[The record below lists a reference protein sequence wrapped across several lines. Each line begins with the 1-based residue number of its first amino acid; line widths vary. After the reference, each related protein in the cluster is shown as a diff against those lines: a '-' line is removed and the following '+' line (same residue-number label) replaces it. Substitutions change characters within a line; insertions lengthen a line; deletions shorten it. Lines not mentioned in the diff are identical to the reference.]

1 MLEWTLGYSSA
12 VDEAPDEEIEIAKY
26 QPSEDVPGEAQLLW
40 CRAGKLPD
48 YNFGANVLEYRWC
61 EDVYWHY
68 STFINVRRKAGY
80 EPFLTFEN
88 VDYRYTI
95 IVNGDVVADGEGM
108 FTPVVVSLAAY
119 EGKPAQVEC
128 VVHPAPRVDDG
139 PVTRSQARESVK
151 PPVSYGWDWHPRLVT
166 SGISGRVTFGYL
178 KNCRISSFDQDY
190 ELDEKYNSAEVTA
203 RIDVRSGEGK
213 RVRLSVIDA
222 GGSVVS
228 SAETD
233 AVSGVNEIS
242 LSVEKPRLWWPVRQG
257 EQYLYTLKAEL
268 LDDSG
273 VIDECSKMTGFRRV
287 KLVMNDGGWDAPA
300 PATQATFPFTLEV
313 NGRRIFAKGSNF
325 VSADIFYSLIDTNR
339 YRSLIGLALECNM
352 NIFRMWGGS
361 PVNKDEFFELC
372 DKLGMMVWQEFP
384 LSCNNYPDKKHYL
397 DTLRTESTS
406 IVKRLKNHP
415 SVVMWCGGN
424 ELFNSWSGMTNQ
436 SHALRL
442 LDEVTFENDKNTP
455 FIMTS
460 PLYCVGHGPYVNIVD
475 DRTGKEALTLF
486 EESPRTAYTEFGC
499 PGPAPFDYISQY
511 IDEKDMN
518 DFFAL
523 QDLPD
528 GGAVSEGLQNLD
540 EKYNSPWFIHHAIKA
555 HYPRDTWFRV
565 NEIYSYFY
573 KTDSLEE
580 CCDLG
585 STIQGACY
593 KAMFEAARRKWP
605 KTSMAINWCFNEP
618 WPCFANNSLICYP
631 NVLRLA
637 YFDVKMAL
645 RDQMLSVKFGR
656 LRFAAGETANVEL
669 YALNDLATPLAGSDY
684 KVYIDLDDEIET
696 RIEICSGSFG
706 EIPASSSVKIGDVS
720 FTVPGVSDSLSV
732 LFTPKTFNLVVK
744 CENSD
749 LSSTYTLFIKN

>member
-12 VDEAPDEEIEIAKY
+12 VDEAPEEEIEIGEY

-48 YNFGANVLEYRWC
+48 YNFGSNVLKYRWC

-68 STFINVRRKAGY
+68 STFINVRRKAGAT
-80 EPFLTFEN
+80 PVLTFEN

-119 EGKPAQVEC
+119 EGKPVQVEC
-128 VVHPAPRVDDG
+128 VVHPAPKVDDG

-166 SGISGRVTFGYL
+166 SGISGKVTFSYL
-178 KNCRISSFDQDY
+178 KSCRISSFDQDY
-190 ELDEKYNSAEVTA
+190 ELDEKYNSAEVAA

-213 RVRLSVIDA
+213 RIRFSVLDA
-222 GGSVVS
+222 DMKSVAFV
-228 SAETD
+228 ERD
-233 AVSGVNEIS
+233 AVSGVNEFS
-242 LSVEKPRLWWPVRQG
+242 LTVDNPRLWWPVRQG

-287 KLVMNDGGWDAPA
+287 RLVMNEGGWNAPA

-325 VSADIFYSLIDTNR
+325 VSADIFYSLIDIDR

-384 LSCNNYPDKKHYL
+384 LSCNNYPDKKHYI

-460 PLYCVGHGPYVNIVD
+460 PIYGVGHGPYVNIVD
-475 DRTGKEALTLF
+475 DNTKTEALTLF

-499 PGPAPFDYISQY
+499 PGPASYDYISQY

-518 DFFAL
+518 EFFAL
-523 QDLPD
+523 QDLHD
-528 GGAVSEGLQNLD
+528 GRALSEGLQNLD
-540 EKYNSPWFIHHAIKA
+540 EKYNSPWFIHHAVKA
-555 HYPRDTWFRV
+555 HYPSDTWFRV
-565 NEIYSYFY
+565 NEIYTYFY
-573 KTDSLEE
+573 ETFSLEE
-580 CCDLG
+580 CCELG
-585 STIQGACY
+585 AIIQGACY

-618 WPCFANNSLICYP
+618 WPCFANNSLVSYP

-637 YFDVKMAL
+637 FFDVKMAL
-645 RDQMLSVKFGR
+645 RDQMLSVKTGR
-656 LRFAAGETANVEL
+656 LRFAVGETVNFEL
-669 YALNDLATPLAGSDY
+669 FALNDLPVPLAGSKY
-684 KVYIDLDDEIET
+684 KVYIDLDDAVET
-696 RIEICSGSFG
+696 RIPVCEGRFD
-706 EIPASSSVKIGDVS
+706 EVPASSSMKIGDIS
-720 FTVPGVSDSLSV
+720 FNVPGVSDGASSAIA
-732 LFTPKTFNLVVK
+732 PKTFELVVR

-749 LSSTYTLFIKN
+749 LSSTYTLFYK